1 VEIVALPVQAV
12 LQELLVAQVPHELV
26 LYLLFITQQILVE

>member
-1 VEIVALPVQAV
+1 VEIAALPVQVV
-12 LQELLVAQVPHELV
+12 LQELLVAQVPQELV